1 MSNISC
7 TVHPA
12 YNDLIIW
19 KKHYLKL
26 FIAWLKIIQI
36 QNINNKLF
44 CFVLYTVVE
53 IADNGN
59 QTKIQE
65 LSLKITLC

>member
-1 MSNISC
+1 MQIILGKIVYQEIGVW
-7 TVHPA
+7 TVPK
-12 YNDLIIW
+12 NNNKETEII
-19 KKHYLKL
+19 K
-26 FIAWLKIIQI
+26 I
-36 QNINNKLF
+36 QNIFNKLF

-65 LSLKITLC
+65 LGLKITLC